1 MATRIVVD
9 QSSPNGSRKIA
20 HTVISIRI
28 VVTSVALAI
37 TTGAMLGVGA
47 VAERNARRALTSEV
61 EARLLLEGRNLA
73 RSAAPVLLGEF
84 PELTLHPLVKELIVE
99 HSEIAV
105 AVVVDHRGQIQ
116 GHPDVR
122 ELGKSLAQPSGLTSL
137 IHKTHLPDEETLAS
151 NDNVMIVSVPIVQT
165 RGRELGKV
173 WIGVYRSYVDGL
185 LENARQ
191 QVILILSIAL
201 ALGMLATFAIMTWL
215 LRPVDALREGLE
227 RIGRGD
233 LETPLAVRDHTELGM
248 LATAVNTMATEL
260 KEAQTAMV
268 EKERLAHE
276 LELARDIQRSI
287 LPTHEI
293 RVGDYLVDGTQE
305 PAQEVGGDYYDFFPL
320 EGGKVGVAIADVS
333 GKGLAGCV
341 IMSMLS
347 ALLRAFKDTHSSPSV
362 L

>member
-9 QSSPNGSRKIA
+9 QGSPITSRKIA

-47 VAERNARRALTSEV
+47 VAERNARRALTAEV
-61 EARLLLEGRNLA
+61 QARLLLEGRNLA

-84 PELTLHPLVKELIVE
+84 PELTLHPLVKELVME
-99 HSEIAV
+99 HSEIA
-105 AVVVDHRGQIQ
+105 AVVVDHRGQIH
-116 GHPDVR
+116 GHPDPR
-122 ELGKSLAQPSGLTSL
+122 ELGHGFAPPSGLKSLAPQTPL
-137 IHKTHLPDEETLAS
+137 HDEETLAS
-151 NDNVMIVSVPIVQT
+151 NQNVMLVSVPIVQS
-165 RGRELGKV
+165 RGRELGTV